1 MGSSYIFILV
11 DFIAAFLLGVV
22 LIRLLL
28 RVAYHNRLFDM
39 PGQRKVHT
47 IPVPRLG
54 GISFLPILFIV
65 IAFTIASLYRLELVH
80 KSFADNVVFVR
91 LTYLMGSAMLLYIVG
106 VADDLSGIGYR
117 TKFIFQFLAA
127 LVMVFSGLWV
137 RNLYGLFGI
146 HAIPD
151 YVGIPLTILLLMFVM
166 NALNFIDGIDGLAA
180 GISIVSLMCF
190 AAIFIFERKFVY
202 AMVTVVTLGAVL
214 AFWFFNVYGKPE
226 KETKIYM
233 GDTGS
238 LTLGL
243 ILCFLVMSLG
253 TFVGHNGPTRNCKY
267 FIIAFSSLMIPLLD
281 VVRLVF
287 YRIRHKRSPF
297 LPDMNHIHHKLM
309 QLGLTP
315 RQTLWTIL
323 GADVALILLNAFFSM
338 YVNVNILLVADIL
351 LYCLAVDRL
360 TKRILARE
368 KR

>member
-11 DFIAAFLLGVV
+11 DFIAAFLLGVA

-117 TKFIFQFLAA
+117 TKFVFQFLAA

-368 KR
+368 KI